1 MDNGSVNFGGGA
13 PAEDGGAAGA
23 GVPGENMR
31 EGPQERVSEAAREAA
46 VEAIAEGAK
55 KIQAARAVET
65 KAGGKRR
72 KVAKRLGEVLQTPI
86 AGDLLTT
93 VVARATRVDQQIREA
108 AVAELD
114 AVDPLSHA
122 ALEFLGLQS
131 GPSANK
137 DTYADREKAPDEED
151 DDDTPNFLAA

>member
-31 EGPQERVSEAAREAA
+31 EGPQERISEAAREAA
-46 VEAIAEGAK
+46 VEAIAQGARR
-55 KIQAARAVET
+55 IQAARAVET
-65 KAGGKRR
+65 KAGSKRG
-72 KVAKRLGEVLQTPI
+72 KVAKKLGDVLQTPI

-93 VVARATRVDQQIREA
+93 VVARATKVDQQIRKA

-114 AVDPLSHA
+114 AVDPLSPA
-122 ALEFLGLQS
+122 ALEFLGIQA
-131 GPSANK
+131 GPSAN
-137 DTYADREKAPDEED
+137 DATYANNNTSDEED
-151 DDDTPNFLAA
+151 DNTPNLLAA